1 MRRARRKKPETVL
14 ATAYHRAYLPE
25 VPYELLSGMA
35 IGKDAPET
43 PAEHRQ
49 VSQRIQREAE
59 TRLSSQSFRQVQA
72 EREMTPEALQAQ
84 AEDWLR

>member
-1 MRRARRKKPETVL
+1 MKRARRKKHAAVQ

-25 VPYELLSGMA
+25 VPHELLSGMA

-49 VSQRIQREAE
+49 VGRRIQREAE
-59 TRLSSQSFRQVQA
+59 TRLSSQSFRQAQA
-72 EREMTPEALQAQ
+72 ERAMTPEALQAQ
-84 AEDWLR
+84 GEDWLR